1 MEEIRVGVLGG
12 GQLGRMMSIAGHNID
27 IEVIP
32 LDPKGILSPAGQ
44 VSISAIT
51 GSFKDGNK
59 INELVKKLYKPGD
72 DNNKVKRVITVEIE
86 HVNCDAIESI
96 ELKDVEIYPSIKT
109 LRIIQDKYK
118 QKKHM
123 RESYL
128 DIPTSDFD
136 EIKSIEEG
144 KIFGERY
151 GYPYMLKACRGA
163 YDGKGNYVVKD
174 EKDIKNGLIFLN
186 TKYVYAESWCNYEKE
201 IAVMILRSREGLIK
215 AYPVVEFTSKDSI
228 CRTTLCP
235 ANLSEEM
242 NSRAV
247 EIGKNVVK
255 SLPNGAVGV
264 FGVELFAMRNGEI
277 LYNEVAPRPHNS
289 GHYTIEACGCSQFE
303 SHLRAVAGL
312 SIPKDISLR
321 VGASMM
327 INTLGLKAKEE
338 FMRLLDIEGAS
349 GHWYGKEELR
359 VGRKM
364 GHVTICS
371 KDVKTLRNSLL
382 TAKDILND

>member
-1 MEEIRVGVLGG
+1 
-12 GQLGRMMSIAGHNID
+12 
-27 IEVIP
+27 
-32 LDPKGILSPAGQ
+32 
-44 VSISAIT
+44 
-51 GSFKDGNK
+51 
-59 INELVKKLYKPGD
+59 
-72 DNNKVKRVITVEIE
+72 
-86 HVNCDAIESI
+86 
-96 ELKDVEIYPSIKT
+96 
-109 LRIIQDKYK
+109 
-118 QKKHM
+118 
-123 RESYL
+123 
-128 DIPTSDFD
+128 
-136 EIKSIEEG
+136 
-144 KIFGERY
+144 
-151 GYPYMLKACRGA
+151 
-163 YDGKGNYVVKD
+163 
-174 EKDIKNGLIFLN
+174 
-186 TKYVYAESWCNYEKE
+186 
-201 IAVMILRSREGLIK
+201 
-215 AYPVVEFTSKDSI
+215 
-228 CRTTLCP
+228 
-235 ANLSEEM
+235 M

-321 VGASMM
+321 VGVSTM

-349 GHWYGKEELR
+349 GHWYGKESCALE
-359 VGRKM
+359 KM

-382 TAKDILND
+382 SVMDILND